1 MIDLENQHFVCRVE
15 AEGAAANYCLEFFH
29 GFLAAVFEVDKFKGV
44 VSGHRKFSD
53 SMVHA
58 LKLRFLLI

>member
-1 MIDLENQHFVCRVE
+1 M
-15 AEGAAANYCLEFFH
+15 A
-29 GFLAAVFEVDKFKGV
+29 FLQLFFEVDKFKGV